1 MVPRI
6 WEGEGSWRSEI
17 LNPVNNDYWVRVL
30 CQVMAENAEYNQQVQ
45 EGIELDELL
54 HGIVAN
60 LDSDSDGSI

>member
-1 MVPRI
+1 
-6 WEGEGSWRSEI
+6 
-17 LNPVNNDYWVRVL
+17 
-30 CQVMAENAEYNQQVQ
+30 MAENAEYNQQVQ